1 MALPTDAAGAE
12 FFPARTDIYVPPG
25 VVGPDSYSFEV
36 NAFVVRRGDGI
47 AVVDTLMRPD
57 HCQVI
62 LDALGRANASVTDIS
77 WIVLTHHHPDH
88 TGGLAELARRAPQ
101 AQILCG
107 AGDVATIQA
116 STGIS
121 VETVGSGEEV
131 MGFEV
136 IHTPGHT
143 PGHLCL
149 FDPITSTMLLSDV
162 AGNSGSL
169 QRAPARFTEN
179 AAQAEATLRAL
190 AERDFETAFPSH
202 GDPLIGGASQS
213 LRQLAA
219 ELP

>member
-1 MALPTDAAGAE
+1 MALPDSAAKAE

-36 NAFVVRRGDGI
+36 NAFVVRRGDSL

-57 HCQVI
+57 HCQLI
-62 LDALGRANASVTDIS
+62 LDALAGAKGSATDIS

-116 STGIS
+116 STGMA
-121 VETVGSGEEV
+121 VEAVGSGEEV

-136 IHTPGHT
+136 IPVPGHT

-169 QRAPARFTEN
+169 QRAPARFTED

-213 LRQLAA
+213 LRELAA

>member
-1 MALPTDAAGAE
+1 MALPNSAAGAE
-12 FFPARTDIYVPPG
+12 FFPARTDMYVPPG

-36 NAFVVRRGDGI
+36 NAFVVRRGDSI

-57 HCQVI
+57 HCQLI
-62 LDALGRANASVTDIS
+62 LDALARANASATDIS

-88 TGGLAELARRAPQ
+88 TGGLADLARRAPQ

-107 AGDVATIQA
+107 AGDLATIQA
-116 STGIS
+116 STGMA
-121 VETVGSGEEV
+121 VEAVGSGEEV

-136 IHTPGHT
+136 ISAPGHT

-149 FDPITSTMLLSDV
+149 FDPITSTMLLSD
-162 AGNSGSL
+162 AAANSGSL

-213 LRQLAA
+213 LRELAA

>member
-1 MALPTDAAGAE
+1 MALPADAAGAE

-25 VVGPDSYSFEV
+25 LVGPDSYSFEV
-36 NAFVVRRGDGI
+36 NAFVVRRGNGI

-57 HCQVI
+57 HCQLI
-62 LDALGRANASVTDIS
+62 LDALARANASATDIS

-107 AGDVATIQA
+107 AGDLATIQA
-116 STGIS
+116 STGMA
-121 VETVGSGEEV
+121 VEAVGSGEEV

-136 IHTPGHT
+136 ISAPGHT

-149 FDPITSTMLLSDV
+149 FDPITSTMLLSD
-162 AGNSGSL
+162 AAANSGSL

>member
-36 NAFVVRRGDGI
+36 NAFVVRRGDSI

-57 HCQVI
+57 HCQLI

-88 TGGLAELARRAPQ
+88 TGGLPELARRAPQ

-107 AGDVATIQA
+107 AGDVAAIQA

-121 VETVGSGEEV
+121 VEAVRSGEEV
-131 MGFEV
+131 MGLEV

-169 QRAPARFTEN
+169 QRAPARFTED

-190 AERDFETAFPSH
+190 AERDFESAFPSH

-213 LRQLAA
+213 LRQMAA

>member
-1 MALPTDAAGAE
+1 MASPTDAAGAE

-36 NAFVVRRGDGI
+36 NAFVVRRGDSI

-57 HCQVI
+57 HCQLI

-77 WIVLTHHHPDH
+77 WIVLTHHHLDH
-88 TGGLAELARRAPQ
+88 TGGLTELVRRAPQ
-101 AQILCG
+101 AQLLCG

-116 STGIS
+116 STGMS
-121 VETVGSGEEV
+121 VEAVGSGDEV

-136 IHTPGHT
+136 IPVPGHT

-169 QRAPARFTEN
+169 QRAPARFTED
-179 AAQAEATLRAL
+179 AAQAEATLRTM

>member
-1 MALPTDAAGAE
+1 MALPNSAAGAE

-36 NAFVVRRGDGI
+36 NAFVVRRGDSI

-57 HCQVI
+57 HCQLI
-62 LDALGRANASVTDIS
+62 LDALARANASATDIS

-107 AGDVATIQA
+107 AGDLATIQA
-116 STGIS
+116 STGMA
-121 VETVGSGEEV
+121 VEAVGSGEEV

-136 IHTPGHT
+136 ISAPGHT

-149 FDPITSTMLLSDV
+149 FDPITSTMLLSD
-162 AGNSGSL
+162 AAANSGSL

>member
-36 NAFVVRRGDGI
+36 NAFVVRRGSSV

-62 LDALGRANASVTDIS
+62 LEALTRANASVTDIS

-88 TGGLAELARRAPQ
+88 TGGLPELARRAPQ

-107 AGDVATIQA
+107 AGDLATIQA
-116 STGIS
+116 STGMA
-121 VETVGSGEEV
+121 VEAVGSGEEV
-131 MGFEV
+131 MGLEV
-136 IHTPGHT
+136 IPAPGHT

-149 FDPITSTMLLSDV
+149 FDPITATMLLSDV
-162 AGNSGSL
+162 AANSGSL
-169 QRAPARFTEN
+169 QRAPARFTED

>member
-1 MALPTDAAGAE
+1 MALPNSAAGAE
-12 FFPARTDIYVPPG
+12 FFQARTDIYVPPG

-36 NAFVVRRGDGI
+36 NAFVVRRGDSI

-57 HCQVI
+57 HCQLI
-62 LDALGRANASVTDIS
+62 LDALARANASATDIS

-107 AGDVATIQA
+107 AGDLATIQA
-116 STGIS
+116 STGMA
-121 VETVGSGEEV
+121 VEAVGSGEEV

-136 IHTPGHT
+136 ISAPGHT

-149 FDPITSTMLLSDV
+149 FDPITSTMLLSD
-162 AGNSGSL
+162 AAANSGSL

>member
-1 MALPTDAAGAE
+1 MALPNSAAGAE

-36 NAFVVRRGDGI
+36 NAFAVRRGDSI

-57 HCQVI
+57 HCQLI
-62 LDALGRANASVTDIS
+62 LDALARANASATDIS

-107 AGDVATIQA
+107 AGDLATIQA
-116 STGIS
+116 STGMA
-121 VETVGSGEEV
+121 VEAVGSGEEV

-136 IHTPGHT
+136 ISAPGHT

-149 FDPITSTMLLSDV
+149 FDPITSTMLLSD
-162 AGNSGSL
+162 AAANSGSL